1 MKTTKTSRVA
11 LASALFA
18 VTTASCVMSDEQ
30 QDLSASDIASESSGL
45 TALSQDGRY
54 IVKFKNQA
62 GRAAAQAAG
71 GTVALDMAAH
81 GAAAM
86 YLPEAAVNG
95 LRNNPNIEYV
105 EVDERRFPLAV
116 TDPYGLGQVQADV
129 IRADSANPVQQRVK
143 VCIID
148 SGIKGDHPEFAGLPV
163 TGTNDS
169 GSGAFNQDTCGHG
182 THVAGT
188 VAGAAVGVAPD
199 SASLHI
205 IKVFDGADCGW
216 AFSSSLVT
224 ALDRCEQAGA
234 KVVSMSLGGTV
245 KSRTEETA
253 FANANGRGVLSIAAA
268 GNSGNTQV
276 SYPAGYASVMSVAA
290 VDSNRAIAT
299 FSQQNA
305 DVEIAAPGVAVKS
318 TYPFE
323 ASLSVGAQKFH
334 GSNIEGAPLTDGSG
348 GLVNGGRCATT
359 GAFAGKVVLCER
371 GDIAFVDKVRNVE
384 ASGGVAAVIYNNVPG
399 GFSGTLGTGVT
410 STIPAISL
418 SQEDGQQIVSTLLG
432 SSGLVHSGAGNGYA
446 LLDGTSMA
454 TPHVS
459 GVAAAVWSRFPS
471 ATNQEIRD
479 ALTSTALDLGTAGR
493 DNTFGFGLVQAK
505 AALDFLVAGGGG
517 ECLPA
522 GATCSAAADCCSAV
536 CTGKGKSKTCQ

>member
-1 MKTTKTSRVA
+1 MKTMKTSRVA

-18 VTTASCVMSDEQ
+18 VTTVSCVIEDQ
-30 QDLSASDIASESSGL
+30 QELSASDISSEYSSL
-45 TALSQDGRY
+45 TAVSQDGRY

-62 GRAAAQAAG
+62 GRAAAHAAG
-71 GTVALDMAAH
+71 GTVALELAEQ

-86 YLPEAAVNG
+86 YLPEAALNG
-95 LRNNPNIEYV
+95 LRNNPNVEYV
-105 EVDERRFPLAV
+105 EVDERRYPMAA
-116 TDPYGLGQVQADV
+116 TDPYGLGEVQADV
-129 IRADSANPVQQRVK
+129 IRADSANPVQQRIK

-148 SGIKGDHPEFAGLPV
+148 SGIKGDHPEFSSLSVA
-163 TGTNDS
+163 GTNDS
-169 GSGAFNQDTCGHG
+169 GTGAFNQDTCGHG

-188 VAGAAVGVAPD
+188 VAGAATGVAPD

-205 IKVFDGADCGW
+205 VKVFNGADCAW
-216 AFSSSLVT
+216 TFSSSLVT
-224 ALDRCEQAGA
+224 ALNQCEAAGA

-245 KSRTEETA
+245 KSRTEDSA
-253 FANANGRGVLSIAAA
+253 FAGANSRGILSIAAA
-268 GNSGNTQV
+268 GNGGNTQI

-290 VDSNRAIAT
+290 IDSNRAIAT

-318 TYPFE
+318 SYPFE
-323 ASLSVGAQKFH
+323 ASLAVGTQKFH
-334 GSNIEGAPLTDGSG
+334 GSNIEGAPFRDGSG
-348 GLVNGGRCATT
+348 ALVNGGRCATT

-384 ASGGVAAVIYNNVPG
+384 ASGGAAAVIYNNVPG

-418 SQEDGQQIVSTLLG
+418 SQEEGQLLVSTLLG
-432 SSGLVHSGAGNGYA
+432 SSGLVHTGAGNGYA

-459 GVAAAVWSRFPS
+459 GVAAAVWSRVPT

-479 ALTSTALDLGTAGR
+479 ALNATALDLGTAGR

-505 AALDFLVAGGGG
+505 AALDFILAGGGG

-522 GATCSAAADCCSAV
+522 SSACSAGSDCCSGV
-536 CTGKGKSKTCQ
+536 CAGKGNNKRCQ